1 MVGETL
7 PTLLGGATTGGTD
20 DITLQRTLD
29 ALWLQLADKYGALV
43 LLLAAGGALLL
54 AFGRLSEQAR
64 AARLVLLAWGLAYV
78 PLALADEY
86 IVTFIL
92 KHVLHLLPLLALLG
106 GLLLGR
112 LAQNRAGL
120 LLAGAVLA
128 LVCWQGVLL
137 ELDLIVYAFPQ
148 LK

>member
-1 MVGETL
+1 
-7 PTLLGGATTGGTD
+7 
-20 DITLQRTLD
+20 
-29 ALWLQLADKYGALV
+29 
-43 LLLAAGGALLL
+43 
-54 AFGRLSEQAR
+54 
-64 AARLVLLAWGLAYV
+64 
-78 PLALADEY
+78 
-86 IVTFIL
+86 
-92 KHVLHLLPLLALLG
+92 VLHLLPLLALLG